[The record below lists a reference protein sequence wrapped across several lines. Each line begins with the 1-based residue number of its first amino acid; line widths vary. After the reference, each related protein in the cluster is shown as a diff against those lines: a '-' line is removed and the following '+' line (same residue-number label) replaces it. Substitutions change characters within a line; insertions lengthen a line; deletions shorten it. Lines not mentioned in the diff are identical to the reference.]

1 MSRQDYGEH
10 SGYPPLREVNPLNH
24 FWNFIIK
31 QVNIDGG
38 GHDNLK
44 TTIPKGD
51 IHLIR

>member
-10 SGYPPLREVNPLNH
+10 SGSPPLGEVNPLNH
-24 FWNFIIK
+24 FGNFIIK

-44 TTIPKGD
+44 ATIPKGD
-51 IHLIR
+51 INLIR